1 MPQISAGVH
10 VPGTQIGI
18 GLQVAHQTRAE
29 KEHDVAI
36 DILEAAASEHTG
48 DKASGHVQGSL
59 DRLLGSPSPLDRFG
73 PRHDRETS
81 SGPA

>member
-1 MPQISAGVH
+1 
-10 VPGTQIGI
+10 
-18 GLQVAHQTRAE
+18 
-29 KEHDVAI
+29 
-36 DILEAAASEHTG
+36 
-48 DKASGHVQGSL
+48 VQGSL